1 MYVYARPANF
11 VKKLTFVLGV
21 DKVGFSCYNKE
32 KRKGKRKM
40 IVKENLE
47 YFFEVINESI
57 CNFFCQLWNT
67 LTDPLERRFKRWVAS
82 KTLSPSH
89 FKCYQ
94 ILDWA
99 NYCPTYGNSF
109 TLTELK
115 EHFGTEYE
123 QEINW
128 CICKKFLIDYTEEN
142 GQKKFMFG
150 LAPLLDEEFG
160 KFFGW

>member
-1 MYVYARPANF
+1 MTVM
-11 VKKLTFVLGV
+11 
-21 DKVGFSCYNKE
+21 D
-32 KRKGKRKM
+32 
-40 IVKENLE
+40 NLE
-47 YFFEVINESI
+47 FFFESTIESI
-57 CNFFCQLWNT
+57 RNFFYQLWYT
-67 LTDPLERRFKRWVAS
+67 LTDPIKRKLKMWVAK

-115 EHFGTEYE
+115 KHFEAEYE

-128 CICKKFLIDYTEEN
+128 CIYKKFLVDYTTEN
-142 GQKKFMFG
+142 GQKKFMLG
-150 LAPLLDEEFG
+150 LAPLLDEEFS
-160 KFFGW
+160 KFFSW

>member
-1 MYVYARPANF
+1 MTVIDNLEFFFESTIESIRNF
-11 VKKLTFVLGV
+11 V
-21 DKVGFSCYNKE
+21 Y
-32 KRKGKRKM
+32 
-40 IVKENLE
+40 
-47 YFFEVINESI
+47 
-57 CNFFCQLWNT
+57 QLWYA
-67 LTDPLERRFKRWVAS
+67 LTDPFKRKLKMWVAK

-115 EHFGTEYE
+115 KHFGAEYE

-128 CICKKFLIDYTEEN
+128 CAYKKFLVSYTAEN

-150 LAPLLDEEFG
+150 LAPLLDEEFS

>member
-1 MYVYARPANF
+1 ME
-11 VKKLTFVLGV
+11 
-21 DKVGFSCYNKE
+21 E
-32 KRKGKRKM
+32 KFTLA
-40 IVKENLE
+40 ENLE
-47 YFFEVINESI
+47 YFFEVATESI
-57 CNFFCQLWNT
+57 HNFFCQVWYS
-67 LTDPLERRFKRWVAS
+67 LTDPLKRRFKMWGARRI
-82 KTLSPSH
+82 LSPSH

-115 EHFGTEYE
+115 EHFGVEYE

-128 CICKKFLIDYTEEN
+128 CIYKKFLVDYIAEN
-142 GQKKFMFG
+142 GQKKFMLG

-160 KFFGW
+160 MFFGW